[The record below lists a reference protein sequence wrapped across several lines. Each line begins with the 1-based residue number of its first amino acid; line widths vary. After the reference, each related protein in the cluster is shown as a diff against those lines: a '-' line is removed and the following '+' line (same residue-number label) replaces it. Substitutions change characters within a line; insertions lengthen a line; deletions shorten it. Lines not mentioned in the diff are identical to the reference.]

1 MAVTVDDG
9 MRKLGVDLLWARMS
23 AHDVLPKGGRAGRHS
38 VAGKPKSGRSL
49 SQTSGTS
56 GGPRTTLHC
65 AVRRG
70 LAASASKQQRVATR
84 PPPTPAPPPPPT
96 QPSPPVLSQ
105 HISVY

>member
-70 LAASASKQQRVATR
+70 LAASAANQQRGATR
-84 PPPTPAPPPPPT
+84 PPATTARATPAIEPC
-96 QPSPPVLSQ
+96 
-105 HISVY
+105 